1 MPKEWIFFSAKN
13 DRLSLWGVAASP
25 HLIHTF
31 FIALFFHFSR
41 RSSYAIQDSG
51 TIFSESESEE
61 ENLSESEF
69 KIFEDDNDRLIE
81 SQGFEDNISTW
92 AK

>member
-1 MPKEWIFFSAKN
+1 MIGLA
-13 DRLSLWGVAASP
+13 SLRRYQ
-25 HLIHTF
+25 HFLLHF
-31 FIALFFHFSR
+31 FFHFSR

-81 SQGFEDNISTW
+81 SQGFEDNIST
-92 AK
+92 

>member
-1 MPKEWIFFSAKN
+1 MIG
-13 DRLSLWGVAASP
+13 LASEA
-25 HLIHTF
+25 LQTF
-31 FIALFFHFSR
+31 FYCTFFFHFSR

-81 SQGFEDNISTW
+81 SQGFEDNIST
-92 AK
+92 

>member
-1 MPKEWIFFSAKN
+1 MELTGECTVNPPKMIGLAPEA
-13 DRLSLWGVAASP
+13 
-25 HLIHTF
+25 IHTF
-31 FIALFFHFSR
+31 FIAFFFYFSR

-81 SQGFEDNISTW
+81 SQGFEDNIST
-92 AK
+92 